1 MDGDGELPAL
11 LLPDN
16 PVVPPPPTPPPP
28 AQPRAAQSTRPR
40 PVVAI
45 VAIQEHTID
54 ISSEVSFVYDM
65 MKALESSKPFMLEQ
79 GTRHVRMDL
88 DMDQR
93 DREGETATLVIF
105 SVDAEMVV
113 KDHTWESVECTEI
126 APFLKADNC
135 QDGGSENKL
144 FYKTVLSLKQFVLD
158 EPPVQ
163 ERLLVLRYAYQ
174 LFIAKCANGSCGPG
188 FCNIQTFSGI
198 PFFHMKPYC
207 NAA

>member
-16 PVVPPPPTPPPP
+16 AVVPPPPTPPPP

-45 VAIQEHTID
+45 VAKREYTID
-54 ISSEVSFVYDM
+54 TSSEVSFVYDM
-65 MKALESSKPFMLEQ
+65 MKALESSKQFMNDQ
-79 GTRHVRMDL
+79 GTKHVRMDL
-88 DMDQR
+88 DMGTCDPVS
-93 DREGETATLVIF
+93 EKATLVIF

-113 KDHTWESVECTEI
+113 KDHTWEMVKCTEV

-135 QDGGSENKL
+135 KDGGSENKL

-158 EPPVQ
+158 EPPVE
-163 ERLLVLRYAYQ
+163 ERLMVLKYAYK
-174 LFIAKCANGSCGPG
+174 LFIEKCANGSCGPG
-188 FCNIQTFSGI
+188 FCNIPTFSGI
-198 PFFHMKPYC
+198 PFFPMKPY
-207 NAA
+207 AHA